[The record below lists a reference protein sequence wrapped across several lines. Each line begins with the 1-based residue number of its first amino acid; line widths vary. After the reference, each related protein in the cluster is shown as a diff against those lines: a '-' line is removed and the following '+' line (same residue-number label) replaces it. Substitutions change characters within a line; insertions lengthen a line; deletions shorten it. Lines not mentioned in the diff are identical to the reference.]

1 MRRVS
6 FFDRQPPS
14 SPRSDLQ
21 SIAASGDDLSRTE
34 PSGSAGPRPVIALR
48 SIVKTYQM
56 GDVEVRA
63 LRQVSLTVAAGDF
76 VAIMGASGSGKS
88 TMMNIIGCL
97 DVPTRGRYWLDGVDV
112 RNLDESDL
120 STIRNRKIGFVFQSF
135 NLIPRTTALANVE
148 LALAYGGVKPKE
160 RQLRATAALAQVGLS
175 DRSQHIPSEMSG
187 GQQQRVAIARALA
200 TNPALLLADEP
211 TGNLDTVSSN
221 EVMGI
226 FSRLN
231 AEGRTVVIITHEDDI
246 ASFCKRV
253 VRLRDGQIYED
264 TRAVPVHSPPPLLDI
279 RSGPAVVGFG
289 DRASI
294 GGTP

>member
-1 MRRVS
+1 MRRAS
-6 FFDRQPPS
+6 FFDRR
-14 SPRSDLQ
+14 PRSSLSGALQ
-21 SIAASGDDLSRTE
+21 SVPGTADEFSRTK
-34 PSGSAGPRPVIALR
+34 PSRPAGPRPVIALQ

-120 STIRNRKIGFVFQSF
+120 STIRNRKIGFVFQSY

-160 RQLRATAALAQVGLS
+160 RQARAADALAQVGLS

-211 TGNLDTVSSN
+211 TGNLDTVSGN

-279 RSGPAVVGFG
+279 QSGPAAFALG
-289 DRASI
+289 DNATI